1 MATLTITQ
9 AQVAAARAARQSR
22 KAIERGAAHVRNAG
36 FDADRKVI
44 LLNKLLKAKEVGPEA
59 VAALPKLVSLYEWM
73 ETVQA
78 LAIAG
83 QTYFPAAPFTFEE
96 VIAE

>member
-44 LLNKLLKAKEVGPEA
+44 LLNKLLKAKEENT
-59 VAALPKLVSLYEWM
+59 VANFPKLVALYTWM
-73 ETVQA
+73 ETVQGA
-78 LAIAG
+78 AVAG
-83 QTYFPAAPFTFEE
+83 QTMFPSCPHTFQE
-96 VIAE
+96 VMTE